1 MDVIA
6 DLLLRDVT
14 LNNISKDVSGHIH
27 MNKGLIDLEDE
38 LYKLLQQTALV
49 DYLETEELSALL
61 PENEIYISKIR
72 FSDQDNLEASLT
84 GENGMDCIYDKR
96 TFMGIRNSLDIVK
109 RICSMKVI
117 FPQKKTDLA
126 VKYEVISDK
135 YMIVHILDGKHYN
148 SDEFAEAW
156 ELYRKYEKR
165 ELMDIC
171 WQSVMNLSQRQCKNL
186 SVEDISTKLDCDSET
201 AITII
206 NILHEKSI
214 LSIELHI
221 YCDECSAENVVLCDG
236 FNDSIVRCHNC
247 GKQICASKDTC
258 DSIKRYTIDKTA
270 LEEFIRRDYYDIYSN
285 SKNTAKIIDFEP
297 KIQAVELE
305 EKASINE
312 NGEKSNAIV
321 DEKLRLI

>member
-1 MDVIA
+1 MESTI
-6 DLLLRDVT
+6 
-14 LNNISKDVSGHIH
+14 IQ
-27 MNKGLIDLEDE
+27 MN
-38 LYKLLQQTALV
+38 LQKHG
-49 DYLETEELSALL
+49 SFI
-61 PENEIYISKIR
+61 EN
-72 FSDQDNLEASLT
+72 
-84 GENGMDCIYDKR
+84 
-96 TFMGIRNSLDIVK
+96 
-109 RICSMKVI
+109 MK
-117 FPQKKTDLA
+117 
-126 VKYEVISDK
+126 
-135 YMIVHILDGKHYN
+135 
-148 SDEFAEAW
+148 
-156 ELYRKYEKR
+156 KR

-206 NILHEKSI
+206 NILHEKNI

-321 DEKLRLI
+321 DEKAEIDLINKRHRQEDIIKSLIVIFFLASVIVGLIAFAIVEICSLFLCKHNHVLIYDIIMNAIKGSLLEEYLPDSFFAIIGILVTACGTLVLFAVKTIIVWVDKLKKLIVW

>member
-1 MDVIA
+1 
-6 DLLLRDVT
+6 
-14 LNNISKDVSGHIH
+14 
-27 MNKGLIDLEDE
+27 
-38 LYKLLQQTALV
+38 
-49 DYLETEELSALL
+49 
-61 PENEIYISKIR
+61 
-72 FSDQDNLEASLT
+72 
-84 GENGMDCIYDKR
+84 
-96 TFMGIRNSLDIVK
+96 
-109 RICSMKVI
+109 
-117 FPQKKTDLA
+117 
-126 VKYEVISDK
+126 
-135 YMIVHILDGKHYN
+135 
-148 SDEFAEAW
+148 
-156 ELYRKYEKR
+156 
-165 ELMDIC
+165 MDIC

-206 NILHEKSI
+206 NILHEKNI

-236 FNDSIVRCHNC
+236 FNDLIVRCHNC

-321 DEKLRLI
+321 DEKAEIDLINKRHRQEDIIKSLIVIFFWASVIVGLIAFAIVEICSLFLCKHNHVLIYDIIMNAIKGSLLEEYLPDSFFAIIGILVTACGTLVLFAVKTIIVWVDKLKKLIVW